1 MKFKSIS
8 QTVPQSVQVLFKV
21 KWETDMYQAL
31 QDGGGMWFYNY
42 IQQEYMCNTRKK
54 QGVLWHTY
62 SFFS

>member
-8 QTVPQSVQVLFKV
+8 QTVPQSVQVLFRV

-42 IQQEYMCNTRKK
+42 IQQEYMCNT
-54 QGVLWHTY
+54 
-62 SFFS
+62 